1 MEYSQTE
8 IEKIQKEDAFW
19 PRAQRIH
26 EERAKADLMYGLLF
40 YPNMPVA
47 NNVLLIDRLLEAFFT
62 VIERVN
68 APLLAKV
75 KRIQQARTFLLQSGK
90 ADLQVKTFNVLVML
104 SREPE
109 LHQVMRTGFD
119 TTSSYSLFA
128 EDSLT
133 HFDDFLRELHR
144 MVEMTFNWPYNEY
157 NVVPMI
163 RDFCKAAQKAY
174 LEQ

>member
-1 MEYSQTE
+1 MDYLQTE

-40 YPNMPVA
+40 YPTMPVA
-47 NNVLLIDRLLEAFFT
+47 ENVLLIDRLLEAFFN

-75 KRIQQARTFLLQSGK
+75 KRIRQARSFLLHSGQ

-119 TTSSYSLFA
+119 ATSPANLFG
-128 EDSLT
+128 EDCLL

-144 MVEMTFNWPYNEY
+144 MVEMTFNWPYNES

-163 RDFCKAAQKAY
+163 RDFCKAAQRAY